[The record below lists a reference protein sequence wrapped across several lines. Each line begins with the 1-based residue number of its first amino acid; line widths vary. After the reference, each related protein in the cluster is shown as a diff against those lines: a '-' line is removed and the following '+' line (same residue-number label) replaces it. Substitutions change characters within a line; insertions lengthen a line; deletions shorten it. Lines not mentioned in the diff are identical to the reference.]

1 MLMPLKNRSSPS
13 SVSLEDSDEKPSSVG
28 NNLQLRSSGQGFGR
42 GFGDDQHPSSAHSGV
57 HMSSQA
63 MTGSD
68 AQALLSAMSPV
79 PLMIQSAKRHM
90 TMMGGSSNHGQ
101 DRSVYQQHLQ
111 AVQVRCYLECDI
123 CLFLD
128 CIMLTTGI
136 LLCFSCVWCKFMW
149 LDSEETGRVST

>member
-42 GFGDDQHPSSAHSGV
+42 GFGDDQNHSPHSGMQ
-57 HMSSQA
+57 MSSQA

-68 AQALLSAMSPV
+68 AQALLSAMTPV
-79 PLMIQSAKRHM
+79 PLMLPSAKRQM

-101 DRSVYQQHLQ
+101 DHSVYQQHLE
-111 AVQVRCYLECDI
+111 AVQVRCDI
-123 CLFLD
+123 CFILQISDAVELSLYAVEL
-128 CIMLTTGI
+128 ITGAI
-136 LLCFSCVWCKFMW
+136 LCLSSV
-149 LDSEETGRVST
+149 VQI